1 VASATDTQRTKE
13 DDMRTTTRKMMT
25 TAVQTGTGTARRR
38 TGAGRRTALLIA
50 AVGLVVAACGG
61 AGEDTPADGPTI
73 VTRGQDFSEARTL
86 TKVYALYLESLGYPV
101 DVLTAAGFRTEAIAA
116 LEAEEVNLIVDYIGG
131 SQAALAP
138 DAEPTADADRIMDV
152 IRPAYAALGARV
164 LDYTPAV
171 DGDALI
177 VRGDFPAQTIS
188 ELAGLDVVFGA
199 AAQCFERPQCFL
211 GLTDP
216 AIYGL
221 EFASTRTIEF
231 GPLLGE
237 ALRAGEVDAV
247 IWNDTAPQI
256 GVEGFRV
263 LIDDRGLFPAQNIAP
278 IVSESLLDVYGD
290 ELVEALEALSAR
302 IRTEDLVAWNVQ
314 TDLEFREPID
324 VAREWLTAQ
333 GLLG

>member
-1 VASATDTQRTKE
+1 MSMSTQTNPPRSASR
-13 DDMRTTTRKMMT
+13 R
-25 TAVQTGTGTARRR
+25 ARRAVVAL
-38 TGAGRRTALLIA
+38 GAAALL
-50 AVGLVVAACGG
+50 LAACGG
-61 AGEDTPADGPTI
+61 AADDAADDRPTI
-73 VTRGQDFSEARTL
+73 VIRGQDFSEARTL
-86 TKVYALYLESLGYPV
+86 AKVYALHLEALGYPV
-101 DVLTAAGFRTEAIAA
+101 EILTAAGFRTEAIAA
-116 LEAEEVNLIVDYIGG
+116 LEAGEVSMIVDYIGG

-138 DAEPTADADRIMDV
+138 DAPPSPDAEAIMAT

-164 LDYTPAV
+164 LDYTPAI

-177 VRGDFPAQTIS
+177 VRGDSTAMTIS
-188 ELAGLDVVFGA
+188 DLAGLNYVFGA

-216 AIYGL
+216 AVYGL
-221 EFASTRTIEF
+221 EFSSTRTIEF

-278 IVSESLLDVYGD
+278 ILRDGLIEAYG
-290 ELVEALEALSAR
+290 EALVSALDALSAR
-302 IRTEDLVAWNVQ
+302 ITTADLVAWNIQ
-314 TDLEFREPID
+314 TDLEFREPVD
-324 VAREWLTAQ
+324 VAREWLDAQ

>member
-1 VASATDTQRTKE
+1 
-13 DDMRTTTRKMMT
+13 MRTTTRKMMT

>member
-1 VASATDTQRTKE
+1 MDAHTDRTDRSATPD
-13 DDMRTTTRKMMT
+13 
-25 TAVQTGTGTARRR
+25 RR
-38 TGAGRRTALLIA
+38 TRRLAPRTRRLAAVLGATALVL
-50 AVGLVVAACGG
+50 GACGG
-61 AGEDTPADGPTI
+61 AEELDAERPTI

-86 TKVYALYLESLGYPV
+86 VKVYALHLESLGYPV
-101 DVLTAAGFRTEAIAA
+101 EVLTAAGFRTEAIAA
-116 LEAEEVNLIVDYIGG
+116 LETGQVNLIVDYIGG

-138 DAEPTADADRIMDV
+138 DAAPSADADTIMAT

-164 LDYTPAV
+164 LAYTPAV

-177 VRGDFPAQTIS
+177 VRGDSTATTIS
-188 ELAGLDVVFGA
+188 DLVGLGYVFGA
-199 AAQCFERPQCFL
+199 AAQCYERPQCFI

-216 AIYGL
+216 AVYGI
-221 EFASTRTIEF
+221 EFSATRTIEF

-256 GVEGFRV
+256 DVEGFRV

-278 IVSESLLDVYGD
+278 IVSESLIAAYGQ
-290 ELVEALEALSAR
+290 ELVDVLDALSAR
-302 IRTEDLVAWNVQ
+302 ITTEDLIAWNVE
-314 TDLEFREPID
+314 TDLRFREPID

>member
-1 VASATDTQRTKE
+1 MSTKRT
-13 DDMRTTTRKMMT
+13 RTTAAAAAGATAERKRPSSAIRAA
-25 TAVQTGTGTARRR
+25 AVA
-38 TGAGRRTALLIA
+38 TAL
-50 AVGLVVAACGG
+50 GLVLAACGG
-61 AGEDTPADGPTI
+61 DAADAPEDGPTI

-86 TKVYALYLESLGYPV
+86 TKVYALYLEHLGYPV
-101 DVLTAAGFRTEAIAA
+101 EVLTAAGFRTEAIAA
-116 LEAEEVNLIVDYIGG
+116 LEADEVNLIVDYIGG

-138 DAEPTADADRIMDV
+138 DAAPSADADTIMDV
-152 IRPAYAALGARV
+152 IRPAYAALGARA

-177 VRGDFPAQTIS
+177 VRGDFPAQSIS
-188 ELAGLDVVFGA
+188 DLAGLDAVFGA
-199 AAQCFERPQCFL
+199 SAQCFERPQCYL

-221 EFASTRTIEF
+221 EFGDTRTIEF

-247 IWNDTAPQI
+247 VWNDTAPQI

-263 LIDDRGLFPAQNIAP
+263 LVDDRGLFPAQNIAP
-278 IVSESLLDVYGD
+278 IVDEAVLEAYGEDLAVALD
-290 ELVEALEALSAR
+290 ALSAR
-302 IRTEDLVAWNVQ
+302 IRTEDLVVWNVQ

-324 VAREWLTAQ
+324 VAREWLTAE
-333 GLLG
+333 GLLD